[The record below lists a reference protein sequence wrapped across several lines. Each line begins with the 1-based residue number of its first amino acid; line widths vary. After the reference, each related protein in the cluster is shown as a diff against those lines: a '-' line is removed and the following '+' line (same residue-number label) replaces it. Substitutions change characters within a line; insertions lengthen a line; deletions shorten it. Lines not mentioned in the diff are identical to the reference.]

1 MGLEEEVENSESK
14 NWFHY
19 WFQPLGGKT
28 QNQRTTTGS
37 GYFKT
42 LQELLG
48 IPGTGSSLILI
59 EGERGD
65 IPRTGGY

>member
-1 MGLEEEVENSESK
+1 LGLEEEVENSK
-14 NWFHY
+14 N
-19 WFQPLGGKT
+19 WFQPLGEKL

-59 EGERGD
+59 EGERG
-65 IPRTGGY
+65 